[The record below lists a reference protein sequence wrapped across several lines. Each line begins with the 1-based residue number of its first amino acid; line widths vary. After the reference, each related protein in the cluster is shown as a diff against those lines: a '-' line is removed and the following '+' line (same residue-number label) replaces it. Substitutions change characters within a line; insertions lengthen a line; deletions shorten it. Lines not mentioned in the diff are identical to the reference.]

1 MIRVLVVDDHA
12 VVREGIKQIVREDGR
27 MEVVAEAKNGAE
39 ALERLLYTP
48 VEVVIMD
55 ISMPGM
61 SSLEAIRHMKHDYPG
76 VAVLVLSVHPEEQ
89 YAIRAL
95 RTGAAGYLTKSS
107 APEEL
112 ITAIDRVSRGYRYI
126 SQTVAEQL
134 ALDLQE
140 GVSRPLY
147 EHLSDREYEVF
158 RRLATG
164 QTVQQ
169 IASDLMLSPKTVSTY
184 RARMMRKMR
193 MKTPGDLLRY
203 AVSHG
208 LVE

>member
-12 VVREGIKQIVREDGR
+12 VVRQGIRQILQEDER
-27 MEVVAEAKNGAE
+27 MEVVADAQNGAE
-39 ALERLLYTP
+39 ALEYLLYNK
-48 VEVVIMD
+48 VDVAIMD

-61 SSLEAIRHMKHDYPG
+61 SSLEAIRHMHHDYPR
-76 VAVLVLSVHPEEQ
+76 VAILVLSVHPEDQ
-89 YAIRAL
+89 YAIRSM

-112 ITAIDRVSRGYRYI
+112 VTAIDRVARGYRYI
-126 SQTVAEQL
+126 SQSLAERL

-140 GVSRPLY
+140 GVTRPLY

-169 IASDLMLSPKTVSTY
+169 IAGDLMLSPKTVSTY
-184 RARMMRKMR
+184 RTRMMKKMR
-193 MKTPGDLLRY
+193 MKTSGELMRY

>member
-12 VVREGIKQIVREDGR
+12 VVRQGIRQILQEDEN
-27 MEVVAEAKNGAE
+27 MEVVGEATNGAE
-39 ALERLLYTP
+39 ALERLLYDQ
-48 VEVVIMD
+48 VDVAVMD

-61 SSLEAIRHMKHDYPG
+61 SSLEAIRHIRHDYPR

-89 YAIRAL
+89 YATRAM

-112 ITAIDRVSRGYRYI
+112 VTAIKRVARGYRYI
-126 SQTVAEQL
+126 SETLAERL

-140 GVSRPLY
+140 GVTRPLY
-147 EHLSDREYEVF
+147 ERLSDREYEVF
-158 RRLATG
+158 RRLAIG

-169 IASDLMLSPKTVSTY
+169 IGQDLMLSPKTVSTY
-184 RARMMRKMR
+184 RTRMMKKMR
-193 MKTPGDLLRY
+193 MTTRGELMRY

-208 LVE
+208 LVA

>member
-1 MIRVLVVDDHA
+1 MIRVLVVDDHP
-12 VVREGIKQIVREDGR
+12 VVRQGIKQILQEDER
-27 MEVVAEAKNGAE
+27 IEVVAEATNGAE
-39 ALERLLYTP
+39 ALERLLYNP
-48 VEVVIMD
+48 ADVVIMD

-61 SSLEAIRHMKHDYPG
+61 SSLEAIRHMRHDYPRT
-76 VAVLVLSVHPEEQ
+76 AILVLSVHPEEQ

-95 RTGAAGYLTKSS
+95 RTGAAGYLTKNS

-112 ITAIDRVSRGYRYI
+112 IIALSRVARGNRYI
-126 SQTVAEQL
+126 SQTLAERL

-140 GVSRPLY
+140 GVTRPLY

-158 RRLATG
+158 RRLAIG

-169 IASDLMLSPKTVSTY
+169 IGQDLMLSPKTVSTY
-184 RARMMRKMR
+184 RSRMMKKMR
-193 MKTPGDLLRY
+193 MTRRGELMRY

>member
-27 MEVVAEAKNGAE
+27 MKVVAEAKNGAE

-61 SSLEAIRHMKHDYPG
+61 SSLEAIRHVKHDYPG